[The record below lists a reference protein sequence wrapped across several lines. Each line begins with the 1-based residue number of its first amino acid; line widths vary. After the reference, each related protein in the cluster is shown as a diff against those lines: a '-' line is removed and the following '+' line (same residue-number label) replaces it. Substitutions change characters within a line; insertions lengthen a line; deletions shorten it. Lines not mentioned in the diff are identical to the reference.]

1 MADTKNVSAAKPK
14 IGGAVHVAPL
24 GTELPTDA
32 KTELNS
38 AFKSLGYCSD
48 DGLTNSNSPE
58 TDNQNAWGGQNV
70 LTMLTSKEDTFGF
83 KLIESLNIDVLKTI
97 YGEDNV
103 GGTLETG
110 ISIASKNE
118 EPDQF
123 SWVFEM
129 ILKGNVLKRVVV
141 PCAAITEIADI
152 TYKDDEAIGYECT
165 ISAVP
170 DADEV
175 SHYEYMIKKG
185 GEE

>member
-1 MADTKNVSAAKPK
+1 MSDTKNVSAAKPK
-14 IGGAVHVAPL
+14 IGGAVWVAKL
-24 GTELPTDA
+24 GTTLPTDA
-32 KTELNS
+32 KSDLDT

-58 TDNQNAWGGQNV
+58 TDNQKAWGGQNV

-83 KLIESLNIDVLKTI
+83 KLIESLNIDVLKTV
-97 YGEDNV
+97 YGEENV
-103 GGTLETG
+103 KGDLENG
-110 ISIASKNE
+110 ITIASKNE
-118 EPDQF
+118 EPEQF

-129 ILKGNVLKRVVV
+129 ILKGNILKRVVV
-141 PCAAITEIADI
+141 PCASISEIADI

-170 DADEV
+170 DEKDI
-175 SHYEYMIKKG
+175 SHYEYIIKKA